1 MKLEKIVLGYSV
13 RAEIV
18 QLDAGWDIGIFGGCR
33 SHVGAVTFAEPDG
46 TIRTLERPGHRDSYV
61 SLRWAEQLARLL
73 GSPVCVRCG
82 IHYDNATKSQL
93 AQITAAC
100 EDMLQ
105 ELIAALHTQTSM
117 SAEPTGN
124 P

>member
-1 MKLEKIVLGYSV
+1 MKLERTVLGYPV

-18 QLDAGWDIGIFGGCR
+18 RLDAGWDIGIFGGCR
-33 SHVGAVTFAEPDG
+33 THVGAVTFAEPDG

-73 GSPVCVRCG
+73 STPVCVRCG
-82 IHYDNATKSQL
+82 IHYDNATKAQL

-105 ELIAALHTQTSM
+105 ELIAVFHTQINM
-117 SAEPTGN
+117 PAEPTAN
-124 P
+124 T